1 MRNLSERERRNVKY
15 SKRAHFTFKEIDLLI
30 KIPQHLHS
38 SASHLSLC
46 NLFVREFMN
55 HEAAKIFFL
64 NDLQHTFADNKKKR
78 EFLIHDDALH
88 ARFMTRFNII

>member
-1 MRNLSERERRNVKY
+1 
-15 SKRAHFTFKEIDLLI
+15 
-30 KIPQHLHS
+30 
-38 SASHLSLC
+38 
-46 NLFVREFMN
+46 MN

-88 ARFMTRFNII
+88 ARFMTRFNIIWRMLKMLWESRAEVGFKDGAGKLYAMFNVIIERNDAP